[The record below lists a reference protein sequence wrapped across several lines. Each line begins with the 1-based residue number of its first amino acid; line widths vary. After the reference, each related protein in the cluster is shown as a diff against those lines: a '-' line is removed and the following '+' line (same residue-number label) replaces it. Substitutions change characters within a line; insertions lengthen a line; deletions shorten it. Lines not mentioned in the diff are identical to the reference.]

1 MKPEINIKV
10 TVARILVKWCQ
21 NFNVERLTSTVSKD
35 KQINETRRIK
45 NETRANY
52 EI

>member
-1 MKPEINIKV
+1 MLNDY
-10 TVARILVKWCQ
+10 T
-21 NFNVERLTSTVSKD
+21 TSTVSKD